1 MRQIFQSFGT
11 GAISVVSVPSPA
23 VAPGRIL
30 IQTECSL
37 ISAGT
42 ERMLV
47 GFGRGS
53 LLRKVRSQ
61 PEKVRQVLAKIRT
74 DGLVPTLKAVRNKLS
89 DPTALG
95 YSQAGRIVA
104 VGAGVHG
111 FRIGDRV
118 ASNGPHAEQV
128 VVPANLCARIP
139 EGVSAEAAAFTVV
152 GAIALQGI
160 RLLNPTLGET
170 AAVMGLG
177 LIGQLAVQ
185 MLLAQG
191 CRVLAID
198 LDADKV
204 ALAEAAG
211 AQGCLLG
218 PGRDPLAAAEAFAGP
233 VGLDGVLI
241 TASTTSNEPI
251 EQAAALCRQRGR
263 IVLVGVVGLAIPRDL
278 FYRKELSFQVS
289 CSYGPGRYDPA
300 YEEGGHDYPRGLVRW
315 TEQRNFEAVLELLR
329 RGTLRTESLQ
339 NGLYPVERA
348 PEAYDALMARHDL
361 LGLLITYPA
370 PEASQARVVL
380 APERTITRITPAPLG
395 LGIIGAGNYLK
406 ATLLPLLDACPPH
419 RRVVIASRQGASAT
433 LAARR
438 FGFAEATSDAT
449 TLLADPRVDAVV
461 IATRHDSHA
470 DLTIRALEA
479 GKHVFVEKPLA
490 TREADLDRV
499 EAALQAHPG
508 LNLMVGFNRRLAPMS
523 IALLRQLQGRRSPLH
538 VTCTINA
545 GALPDDHWTTSLEE
559 GGGRI
564 LGEGCHFVDLMRHWA
579 GSPIVAAHTL
589 RARRPGAGASIED
602 IATVSLT
609 FEDGSLGILHYLSNG
624 HRGFPKEEYTLFW
637 EGRQAR
643 LTNFKR
649 LEYWGVAAPDL
660 RHRWSQDKGHEAT
673 LHQWLEG
680 CADPALRVPLD
691 TLLEVSRWSIRAAD
705 LGA

>member
-11 GAISVVSVPSPA
+11 GAIRVVSVPSPG
-23 VAPGRIL
+23 VSRGRVL
-30 IQTECSL
+30 IQSECSL

-61 PEKVRQVLAKIRT
+61 PEKVRQVLAKIGT
-74 DGLVPTLKAVRNKLS
+74 DGLVPTLKAVRSKLA
-89 DPTALG
+89 DPTPLG
-95 YSQAGRIVA
+95 YSQAGRVIA
-104 VGAGVHG
+104 VGEGVRG

-118 ASNGPHAEQV
+118 ASNGAHAEQV

-139 EGVSAEAAAFTVV
+139 EGVSSEAATFTVV

-170 AAVMGLG
+170 VAVMGLG

-191 CRVLAID
+191 CRVLALD

-204 ALAEAAG
+204 ALAESFG
-211 AQGCLLG
+211 ARGHLLG

-233 VGLDGVLI
+233 LGLDGVLI
-241 TASTTSNEPI
+241 TASTPSNQPI

-263 IVLVGVVGLAIPRDL
+263 IVLVGVVGLAIPRDA
-278 FYRKELSFQVS
+278 FYKKELTFQVS

-300 YEEGGHDYPRGLVRW
+300 YEEGGQDYPLGLVRW

-329 RGTLRTESLQ
+329 TGALRTEALL
-339 NGLYPVERA
+339 NGRYPIERA
-348 PEAYDALMARHDL
+348 HEAYDALMARRDL

-370 PEASQARVVL
+370 PEATSARVL
-380 APERTITRITPAPLG
+380 LTPGATMPVASPLPLG
-395 LGIIGAGNYLK
+395 LGIVGAGNYLK
-406 ATLLPLLDACPPH
+406 ATLLPLLEHCPPH
-419 RRVVIASRQGASAT
+419 RRVAIASRQGASAA
-433 LAARR
+433 LAAKR
-438 FGFAEATSDAT
+438 FGFAEATSDAAVLFT
-449 TLLADPRVDAVV
+449 DPRVDAVV
-461 IATRHDSHA
+461 IGTRHDSHA

-490 TREADLDRV
+490 TTEADLDRV
-499 EAALQAHPG
+499 EAALRAHPG

-523 IALLRQLQGRRSPLH
+523 VALHRQLQGRRGPLH
-538 VTCTINA
+538 VTCIINA
-545 GALPDDHWTTSLEE
+545 GALPADHWTTSPEE

-564 LGEGCHFVDLMRHWA
+564 LGEGCHFVDLMRHWV
-579 GSPIVAAHTL
+579 GSPIVSVQTQRAHRL
-589 RARRPGAGASIED
+589 GSGDPIED
-602 IATVSLT
+602 LATVTLA
-609 FEDGSLGILHYLSNG
+609 FADGSVGVLNYLANG
-624 HRGFPKEEYTLFW
+624 HKGFPKEEYTLFW

-649 LEYWGVAAPDL
+649 LEYWGVTASGL
-660 RHRWSQDKGHEAT
+660 RHRWSQDKGHQAT
-673 LHQWLEG
+673 LSQWLEG
-680 CADPALRVPLD
+680 CADPSLRPSLEV
-691 TLLEVSRWSIRAAD
+691 LLEVSRWAIRAAER
-705 LGA
+705 GT